1 MNVEVVSNGASA
13 PRSILRKPPPPQ
25 FGKNI
30 PALSGDPKCDT
41 LPFTITPSKYGSPPL
56 VEYKSQ
62 HQLVYKDQFTPA
74 LTPKTSSSG
83 LGATSF
89 DASAG
94 SNAYYGGDTHLG
106 NNDANNAATV
116 SSVSVVPPLA
126 LTGDSVQN
134 KVQNSPMVYYTN
146 NSHHNQQSYNN
157 HHLVSN
163 NGGNVVATSV
173 NRTCNNGGSLQTKTK
188 FQEVKIIPPDQP
200 AASVNQ
206 RACKLILVLFIL
218 IAVAVLCCSVI
229 LYSFTVERAK
239 FTCELPKICD
249 YGSGIVYSGSCC

>member
-41 LPFTITPSKYGSPPL
+41 LPFTITPSKYGSPPH
-56 VEYKSQ
+56 VEYKSK

-126 LTGDSVQN
+126 LSGASVN